1 MMTSLILAA
10 GDDPNKN
17 IPLGGSLGP
26 LFPTSYDIVWSLVVF
41 ILIGL
46 MIWKYVLP
54 RYGGVLKDR
63 QERVEGGMA
72 KAEALQAKAEA
83 TLEEYNEQLAKAHDE
98 ASAIREEAREQGRQI
113 VAEMK
118 DEAQKESERII
129 ASGNQALEAQRQLV
143 FTDLKNDIGKQSINL
158 AELILQ
164 GHLDE
169 DAKRSETIDEFLS
182 NLEENAGVAR

>member
-1 MMTSLILAA
+1 MTSLILAA

-54 RYGGVLKDR
+54 RYGGVLKER
-63 QERVEGGMA
+63 QERIEGGMA

-98 ASAIREEAREQGRQI
+98 AAAIREEAREQGRQI

-164 GHLDE
+164 GQLDE

-182 NLEENAGVAR
+182 NLEEKAGVAR